1 MQCMLCTCE
10 HFLVHLHVYVCA
22 DTKVELHWIEKEL
35 IIIHSLKFAGVCW
48 FYLYGSVCE
57 LNLTKS

>member
-1 MQCMLCTCE
+1 MLCTCE

-48 FYLYGSVCE
+48 FCVCE